1 MTANTDT
8 GAQLRS
14 LYEPDGGVRAVFST
28 KVADYIA
35 SRPDYPSPLFQALAD
50 TCGLSAGAVIA
61 DIGSGTGLLSNGLL
75 QMGWQVIAIEPNAA
89 MRKASDHFL
98 GNIPGYRSA
107 DGCAE
112 SIPLEVCSVDLV
124 TAAQAF
130 HWFVAEKA
138 RAECLRV
145 LRPEGKVAL
154 IWNHRILEDPLHA
167 ALDAIFAE
175 FGGAKR
181 AALAAHEQDADMP
194 SFFGAAKP
202 LELSWKYE
210 HPIDQHGLASLVFS
224 RSYMPER
231 SSPGGEQASL
241 RVREVFSRFSSAGS
255 VTVRYR
261 TTAIIGR
268 PE

>member
-14 LYEPDGGVRAVFST
+14 LYEQDGGVRAIFST

-35 SRPDYPSPLFQALAD
+35 SRPDYPSPLFKALAD
-50 TCGLSAGAVIA
+50 TCGLSDGAVIA
-61 DIGSGTGLLSNGLL
+61 DIGSGTGLLTKGLL
-75 QMGWQVIAIEPNAA
+75 QMGWRVIAVEPNAA
-89 MRKASDHFL
+89 MRAASDHFL
-98 GNIPGYRSA
+98 GKFPGYRSA

-112 SIPLEVCSVDLV
+112 SIPADANSVDLM

-138 RAECLRV
+138 RVECLRV

-154 IWNHRILEDPLHA
+154 IWNQRILEDPLHA
-167 ALDAIFAE
+167 TLDTIFAE

-181 AALAAHEQDADMP
+181 AALAAHEQGVDIP
-194 SFFGAAKP
+194 GFFGAAKP
-202 LELSWKYE
+202 LELSWQHE
-210 HPIDQHGLASLVFS
+210 HSIGEDGLASLVFS
-224 RSYMPER
+224 RSYMPAR
-231 SSPGGEQASL
+231 NSPEGKNVSL
-241 RVREVFSRFSSAGS
+241 RVRAAFKRFSSAGA
-255 VTVRYR
+255 VTVRYK
-261 TTAIIGR
+261 TIAIIGR